1 MMTLL
6 ASSCTLTVVNVWH
19 QGVDRHIIS
28 LQDGPPPGEGRVI
41 GDLGE
46 DGWIRVQWDNGSTN
60 SYRMGKED
68 KYDLKLADP
77 PTPVETDTDS
87 DTNDEATRARK
98 LFLHGISVY
107 IWSTYY
113 LCLLMSTFPI
123 A

>member
-1 MMTLL
+1 LHVLGDNLSTIIMHI
-6 ASSCTLTVVNVWH
+6 VVNLQH
-19 QGVDRHIIS
+19 QEVDHHIIS

-77 PTPVETDTDS
+77 PTPAETDTDS
-87 DTNDEATRARK
+87 DTNDEATKARK
-98 LFLHGISVY
+98 LFCH
-107 IWSTYY
+107 
-113 LCLLMSTFPI
+113 
-123 A
+123 